1 MRIVINGTLP
11 GLNEYTKANR
21 ANRYLGAKMK
31 REAEDVVRFHLI
43 QQARGKKVTSPVR
56 LHFTWLEPTR
66 RRDPDNIASA
76 KKYILDAF
84 VRSGLLPNDTQ
95 RWVKGFTDD
104 FGVDRDH
111 PRIEVEIREEG
122 KDAKSKHL

>member
-11 GLNEYTKANR
+11 GLNEYTR
-21 ANRYLGAKMK
+21 ANRTNPYAGAKMK

-43 QQARGKKVTSPVR
+43 QQARGKKITSPVR
-56 LHFTWLEPTR
+56 LYFTWYEPTR
-66 RRDPDNIASA
+66 RRDPDNVASA

-84 VRSGLLPNDTQ
+84 VRAGLLPNDTQ
-95 RWVKGFTDD
+95 RWIKGFQDD

-111 PRIEVEIREEG
+111 PRIEIEIREEG
-122 KDAKSKHL
+122 EDAKSEHP